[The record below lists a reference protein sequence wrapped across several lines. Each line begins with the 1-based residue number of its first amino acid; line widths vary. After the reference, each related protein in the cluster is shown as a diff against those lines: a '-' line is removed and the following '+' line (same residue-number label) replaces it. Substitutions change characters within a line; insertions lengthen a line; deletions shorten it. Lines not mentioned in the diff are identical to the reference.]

1 MPEPTAAVQPPSP
14 TALNVGEAH
23 VHHSAD
29 LARHLGVSLDT
40 GLAADEVVQRQQRHG
55 PNRLPEASPRPAWRR
70 MLDQFSDFMIV
81 VLLAAAVLSGLIGDL
96 ADTLVIVLIVVLNA
110 AIGFWQEW
118 RADQALQALQ
128 RMAAPHATVRRA
140 GGQVQ
145 VVQTEHLVPGDV
157 VLLEAGNLVP
167 ADLRLHEVAQ
177 LRVDESALTGES
189 VTIEKMHERLPP
201 GERPLGDRINMAFKG
216 TLVTHGRAAGLVVAT
231 GAATELGQ
239 VATLLGAAETRA
251 TPLQQRL
258 AAFGKRLSIVVLAI
272 CALIFAIG
280 VLRGEPLLL
289 MALTAISLAVAAI
302 PEALPAVVTVLLAL
316 GARRLVTVNALVRRL
331 PSVETLGSVS
341 VICSDKTG
349 TLTLN
354 RMQLREHRA
363 WGVPDEALWT
373 ALVLCNDAV
382 AASEGWTGDP
392 TETALLQAAQ
402 AAGLDVV
409 ALQQGHRRRH
419 EWPFDADRRRMST
432 LHAHGSGWRAYVKG
446 APESVL
452 PRCRGGPEVAEA
464 QATAQAWAAQ
474 GMRVLAVAQRDGS
487 GDVMAVDADTLEK
500 ELTLLGL
507 VGLIDP
513 PRPEVRAAVAECL
526 AAGVRPVMIT
536 GDHPATALAIARD
549 LGIASTDEGAVLTGA
564 ELARLDAT
572 ALASAVQRVS
582 VYARMDPAQK
592 IRIVQALQ
600 SHGQF
605 VAMTG
610 DGVNDAPALRSADIG
625 VAMGK
630 GGTDVAREA
639 SSLVLLDDNFATIV
653 GAVREGRRIFDNIRK
668 FIRYA
673 LTGNS
678 GEIWVLFLAPLLGLP
693 IPLLPIHIL
702 WVNLV
707 TDGLPGLALAA
718 EPAER
723 GVMQRPPRPPGESVF
738 AHGLW
743 QHALWVG
750 LLIGALCLGVQAWAQ
765 SSSADE
771 IGRAHWQTMVFTVLT
786 LAQMAHLL
794 AIRSERDSLFSQGL
808 ASNLPLLG
816 AVALTLVLQMAT
828 IYVPWLQPI
837 FHTQALSAAELALC
851 FGLASIVFVAVEIEK
866 AWRRRSGSR

>member
-1 MPEPTAAVQPPSP
+1 MPTPLADP
-14 TALNVGEAH
+14 H
-23 VHHSAD
+23 VLLAD
-29 LARHLGVSLDT
+29 DVARHLRVTIDD
-40 GLAADEVVQRQQRHG
+40 GLAADEVSARQQRHG
-55 PNRLPEASPRPAWRR
+55 PNRLPQAPPRPLWKRL
-70 MLDQFSDFMIV
+70 LDPFRDFMIG
-81 VLLAAAVLSGLIGDL
+81 VLLAAAVLSGLMGDL
-96 ADTLVIVLIVVLNA
+96 ADTVVILVIVLLNA

-118 RADQALQALQ
+118 RAEQALQALQ
-128 RMAAPHATVRRA
+128 RMAAPHATVKRD
-140 GGQVQ
+140 GGRVQ
-145 VVQTEHLVPGDV
+145 VIETDRLVPGDV

-189 VTIEKMHERLPP
+189 VTVEKSPAHLPP
-201 GERPLGDRINMAFKG
+201 GDRPLGDRLNMAWKG

-231 GAATELGQ
+231 GARTELGQ
-239 VATLLGAAETRA
+239 VATLLGDEPQRA
-251 TPLQQRL
+251 TPLQKRL
-258 AAFGKRLSIVVLAI
+258 AAFGKRLSVVVLAL
-272 CALIFAIG
+272 CSVIFAIG
-280 VLRGEPLLL
+280 VLRGEPVLL

-316 GARRLVTVNALVRRL
+316 GARRLVNVNALVRRL

-349 TLTLN
+349 TLTQN
-354 RMQLREHRA
+354 RMEVRELRSFDGTA
-363 WGVPDEALWT
+363 EAAWT

-382 AASEGWTGDP
+382 VSGDGWVGDP
-392 TETALLQAAQ
+392 TETALLAGAR
-402 AAGLDVV
+402 AAGLDVAAV
-409 ALQQGHRRRH
+409 QQAHPRQQ
-419 EWPFDADRRRMST
+419 EWPFDADRKRMST
-432 LHAHGSGWRAYVKG
+432 LHAQGTGWRACVKG

-452 PRCRGGPEVAEA
+452 PRCRPTA
-464 QATAQAWAAQ
+464 ATAAALALAQAWAAD
-474 GMRVLAVAQRDGS
+474 GLRVLAVAQRDGD
-487 GDVMAVDADTLEK
+487 GDADRGAVDADAFERDLQ
-500 ELTLLGL
+500 LLGL
-507 VGLIDP
+507 VALIDP
-513 PRPEVRAAVAECL
+513 PRPEARAAVAECR
-526 AAGVRPVMIT
+526 AAGVRAVMIT

-549 LGIASTDEGAVLTGA
+549 LGIAPPAPDGRAVTGS
-564 ELARLDAT
+564 ELAAMDEDVLEAT
-572 ALASAVQRVS
+572 VQRVS

-592 IRIVQALQ
+592 IRIIKALQ
-600 SHGQF
+600 ARGQF

-610 DGVNDAPALRSADIG
+610 DGVNDAPALQAADIG
-625 VAMGK
+625 VAMGR

-678 GEIWVLFLAPLLGLP
+678 GEIWVLFLAPLAGLP

-723 GVMQRPPRPPGESVF
+723 GVMQRPPRPPQESVF

-750 LLIGALCLGVQAWAQ
+750 LLIGGLCLAVQAWTLSRGGAG
-765 SSSADE
+765 ANTH
-771 IGRAHWQTMVFTVLT
+771 AQTMVFTLLT

-794 AIRSERDSLFSQGL
+794 AIRSERESLFTQGL
-808 ASNLPLLG
+808 RSNTPLLG
-816 AVALTLVLQMAT
+816 AVLLTLVLQLST
-828 IYVPWLQPI
+828 IYLPVLQPI
-837 FHTQALSAAELALC
+837 FRTVPLPAADLALC
-851 FGLASIVFVAVEIEK
+851 FALAGVVFVAVEIEK
-866 AWRRRSGSR
+866 AWRRRGG

>member
-1 MPEPTAAVQPPSP
+1 MTSETGPVLAD
-14 TALNVGEAH
+14 AH
-23 VHHSAD
+23 TRHSAD
-29 LARHLGVSLDT
+29 LARHLGVDLNA

-55 PNRLPEASPRPAWRR
+55 PNRLPESPPRPAWKRL
-70 MLDQFSDFMIV
+70 LDQFRDFMIL
-81 VLLAAAVLSGLIGDL
+81 VLLAAAVLSGVIGDL

-110 AIGFWQEW
+110 VIGFWQEW
-118 RADQALQALQ
+118 QADQALQALQ
-128 RMAAPHATVRRA
+128 RMAAPQATVRRA
-140 GGQVQ
+140 EGQVQ

-167 ADLRLHEVAQ
+167 ADLRLHEVAR

-189 VTIEKMHERLPP
+189 VTVEKMHGPLPA
-201 GERPLGDRINMAFKG
+201 GERPLGDRVNMAFKG
-216 TLVTHGRAAGLVVAT
+216 TLVTHGRAAGLVIAT
-231 GAATELGQ
+231 GAQTQLGQ
-239 VATLLGAAETRA
+239 VATLLGGADSRA
-251 TPLQQRL
+251 TPLQLRL

-272 CALIFAIG
+272 CAVIFGIG
-280 VLRGEPLLL
+280 VLRGEPVLL

-349 TLTLN
+349 TLTQN
-354 RMQLREHRA
+354 RMSLHEHRA
-363 WGVPDEALWT
+363 WGVPDEELWT
-373 ALVLCNDAV
+373 AVVLCNDAS
-382 AASEGWTGDP
+382 AGADGWVGDP

-402 AAGLDVV
+402 AARLDVA
-409 ALQQGHRRRH
+409 ALQLAKPRRH
-419 EWPFDADRRRMST
+419 EWPFDAERKRMST
-432 LHAHGSGWRAYVKG
+432 VHAQGTGWRAYVKG

-452 PRCRGGPEVAEA
+452 PRCVGGAELAEA
-464 QATAQAWAAQ
+464 LDTAQAWGQQ
-474 GMRVLAVAQRDGS
+474 GMRVLAVARRDGE
-487 GDVMAVDADTLEK
+487 GDGATANPGELERD
-500 ELTLLGL
+500 LSLLGL

-513 PRPEVRAAVAECL
+513 PRPEARAAVAECM
-526 AAGVRPVMIT
+526 AAGIRPVMIT

-549 LGIASTDEGAVLTGA
+549 LGIATEGADAVLTGA
-564 ELARLDAT
+564 ELAHLDDT
-572 ALASAVQRVS
+572 ALAVAALRVS
-582 VYARMDPAQK
+582 VYARTDPAQK

-600 SHGQF
+600 AQGRF

-639 SSLVLLDDNFATIV
+639 ASLVLLDDNFATIV

-693 IPLLPIHIL
+693 IPLMPIHIL

-723 GVMQRPPRPPGESVF
+723 GVMQRPPRPPDESVF

-750 LLIGALCLGVQAWAQ
+750 LLIGALCLGVQAW
-765 SSSADE
+765 SLGSVGE
-771 IGRAHWQTMVFTVLT
+771 AHAHGQTMVFTVLT

-794 AIRSERDSLFSQGL
+794 AIRSERESLFSQGL
-808 ASNLPLLG
+808 TSNWPLLG
-816 AVALTLVLQMAT
+816 AVALTLALQLAT
-828 IYVPWLQPI
+828 IYLPWFQPI
-837 FHTQALSAAELALC
+837 FHTQALSAGELGLC
-851 FGLASIVFVAVEIEK
+851 FCLAAIVFVAVEIEK
-866 AWRRRSGSR
+866 AWRRSR

>member
-1 MPEPTAAVQPPSP
+1 MPAARRDTGGMTPLHPAP
-14 TALNVGEAH
+14 
-23 VHHSAD
+23 HSIDSQA
-29 LARHLGVSLDT
+29 LARQLGVRLDE
-40 GLAADEVVQRQQRHG
+40 GLAADEVLARQQAHG
-55 PNRLPEASPRPAWRR
+55 PNRLPEAPPRPAWAR
-70 MLDQFSDFMIV
+70 LADQFRDFMIL
-81 VLLAAAVLSGLIGDL
+81 VLLAAALLSGLIGDL
-96 ADTLVIVLIVVLNA
+96 ADTLVILLIVLLNA

-118 RADQALQALQ
+118 RADQALSALQ
-128 RMAAPHATVRRA
+128 RMAAPRATVMRA
-140 GGQVQ
+140 GGQRH
-145 VVQTEHLVPGDV
+145 VVATEHLVPGDV

-177 LRVDESALTGES
+177 MRVDESALTGES
-189 VTIEKMHERLPP
+189 VTVEKTHQHLPL
-201 GERPLGDRINMAFKG
+201 EVSALGDRINMAYKG
-216 TLVTHGRAAGLVVAT
+216 TLVTHGRGAGLVVAT
-231 GAATELGQ
+231 GAHTELGQ
-239 VATLLGAAETRA
+239 VAGLLNGAASRA
-251 TPLQQRL
+251 TPLQLRL
-258 AAFGKRLSIVVLAI
+258 AAFGKRLSVVVLAI
-272 CALIFAIG
+272 CALVFAIG

-354 RMQLREHRA
+354 RMQLREQRSWHT
-363 WGVPDEALWT
+363 EADANTNVFWQ

-382 AASEGWTGDP
+382 PAADGWLGDP
-392 TETALLQAAQ
+392 TETALLQAA
-402 AAGLDVV
+402 AEAGLDVA
-409 ALQQGHRRRH
+409 ALQLASPRRH
-419 EWPFDADRRRMST
+419 EWPFDAERKRMST
-432 LHAHGSGWRAYVKG
+432 LHQAGAGWVAYVKG
-446 APESVL
+446 APESLL
-452 PRCRGGPEVAEA
+452 PRCAAGAEA
-464 QATAQAWAAQ
+464 LATAQAWAAQ
-474 GMRVLAVAQRDGS
+474 GLRVLAVARKQGKAE
-487 GDVMAVDADTLEK
+487 VVAVAADAFEQD
-500 ELTLLGL
+500 LTLLGL

-513 PRPEVRAAVAECL
+513 PRPEARAAVAECL
-526 AAGVRPVMIT
+526 GAGIRPVMIT

-549 LGIASTDEGAVLTGA
+549 LGLDASGGVLSGA
-564 ELARLDAT
+564 ELARLDEAG
-572 ALASAVQRVS
+572 LAAAVQRVS

-600 SHGQF
+600 AAGQY

-625 VAMGK
+625 VAMGR

-639 SSLVLLDDNFATIV
+639 SALVLLDDNFATIV

-678 GEIWVLFLAPLLGLP
+678 GEIWLLFLAPLLGLP

-707 TDGLPGLALAA
+707 TDGLPGLALAT

-723 GVMQRPPRPPGESVF
+723 GVMRRPPRPPQESVF

-750 LLIGALCLGVQAWAQ
+750 LLIGGLCLGVQAWSLGLHAQ
-765 SSSADE
+765 ATDSA
-771 IGRAHWQTMVFTVLT
+771 GNAHGQTMVFTLLT

-794 AIRSERDSLFSQGL
+794 AIRSERESLFTQGL
-808 ASNLPLLG
+808 MSNLPLLG
-816 AVALTLVLQMAT
+816 AVLLTLVLQLAT
-828 IYVPWLQPI
+828 VYVPWLQPI
-837 FHTQALSAAELALC
+837 FRTQALSAGELFAC
-851 FGLASIVFVAVEIEK
+851 FGLAGLVFLAVEIEK
-866 AWRRRSGSR
+866 LWRRRRS

>member
-1 MPEPTAAVQPPSP
+1 MGEALGGTSSLPDAGPPRGASRAGLGLQAHALPAAEVARQ
-14 TALNVGEAH
+14 LNVA
-23 VHHSAD
+23 VDA
-29 LARHLGVSLDT
+29 
-40 GLAADEVVQRQQRHG
+40 GLAADEVVLRRRRHG
-55 PNRLPEASPRPAWRR
+55 LNRLPEPPARPVWKRL
-70 MLDQFSDFMIV
+70 LDQFRDFMIL
-81 VLLAAAVLSGLIGDL
+81 VLLAAALLSGLIGDL
-96 ADTLVIVLIVVLNA
+96 IDTLVILLIVVLNA
-110 AIGFWQEW
+110 VIGFWQEW
-118 RADQALQALQ
+118 
-128 RMAAPHATVRRA
+128 AAPHATVRR

-145 VVQTEHLVPGDV
+145 VVETEHLVPGDV
-157 VLLEAGNLVP
+157 VLLESGNFVP
-167 ADLRLHEVAQ
+167 ADLRLHEVAR

-189 VTIEKMHERLPP
+189 ITVDKTGDHLATDAHA
-201 GERPLGDRINMAFKG
+201 LGDRINMAFKG
-216 TLVTHGRAAGLVVAT
+216 TLVTHGRAAGVVVAT
-231 GAATELGQ
+231 GEQTELGR
-239 VATLLGAAETRA
+239 VATLLGTTEGRA
-251 TPLQQRL
+251 TPLQLRL
-258 AAFGKRLSIVVLAI
+258 AAFGRRLSIVVLAI
-272 CALIFAIG
+272 CALVFAIG

-316 GARRLVTVNALVRRL
+316 GARRLVGANALVRRL

-354 RMQLREHRA
+354 RMTLREHRA
-363 WGVPDEALWT
+363 WNVEDDELWT
-373 ALVLCNDAV
+373 AAVLCNDAR
-382 AASEGWTGDP
+382 AGADGWVGDP

-402 AAGLDVV
+402 EAGVDVV
-409 ALQQGHRRRH
+409 SLQREKPRRH
-419 EWPFDADRRRMST
+419 EWPFDADRKRMTT
-432 LHAHGSGWRAYVKG
+432 LHAFGEGWRAYVKG
-446 APESVL
+446 APEAIL
-452 PRCRGGPEVAEA
+452 PHCTGSRHQEA
-464 QATAQAWAAQ
+464 LATAQSWAAQ
-474 GMRVLAVAQRDGS
+474 GMRVLAVARRDGH
-487 GDVMAVDADTLEK
+487 GDVTAADADAFER

-513 PRPEVRAAVAECL
+513 PRPEARAAVAECR
-526 AAGVRPVMIT
+526 AAGIRPVMIT

-549 LGIASTDEGAVLTGA
+549 LGIEGTGAKDVLTGA
-564 ELARLDAT
+564 ELAQLDDA
-572 ALASAVQRVS
+572 ALAAAAPKVS

-600 SHGQF
+600 AQGQF

-610 DGVNDAPALRSADIG
+610 DGVNDAPALQRADIG

-639 SSLVLLDDNFATIV
+639 ASLVLLDDNFATIV

-678 GEIWVLFLAPLLGLP
+678 GEVWVLFLAPLLGLP

-707 TDGLPGLALAA
+707 TDGLPGLALAS

-723 GVMQRPPRPPGESVF
+723 GVMKRPPRPPRESVF

-750 LLIGALCLGVQAWAQ
+750 LLIGGLCLGVQAWALEQ
-765 SSSADE
+765 GDATAAV
-771 IGRAHWQTMVFTVLT
+771 AHWQTLVFTVLT

-794 AIRSERDSLFSQGL
+794 AIRSERDSLFSIGL
-808 ASNLPLLG
+808 ASNRPLLA
-816 AVALTLVLQMAT
+816 AVALTVVLQLAT

-837 FHTQALSAAELALC
+837 FRTQALSWSELALC
-851 FGLASIVFVAVEIEK
+851 FALAAVVFVAVELEK
-866 AWRRRSGSR
+866 AWRRRA